1 MAEVE
6 AVQAEETRVDKRKAT
21 EYKTDLKPIWC
32 PGCGDFGALTAF
44 YNAFAEVGIDTK
56 DVAIISGIGCSGRF
70 GYFIKSY
77 GFHVVHG
84 RVLPIAMGTKVA
96 NPDLH
101 VFGIS
106 GDGDALA
113 IGGGHIP
120 HMARRNLKMVYVILD
135 NAIYGLTKGQASPTS
150 PEVMKTGTTPTGG
163 FEKPIDPVLL
173 MLAYGVTFVARGYT
187 AKYKFISNLIVKALN
202 HNGFAVIHAI
212 SPCPVFNKNVTFKS
226 VSQLV
231 EDIPEDHDPT
241 DRMKAMELAL
251 NKDKIYLGT
260 FYQSEE
266 PSLEDKLGLQDRY
279 AMKIDSTAR
288 MNDLLE
294 RFQ

>member
-1 MAEVE
+1 MA
-6 AVQAEETRVDKRKAT
+6 QAEAAPAKKAAD
-21 EYKTDLKPIWC
+21 YKTGLKPVWC

-44 YNAFAEVGIDTK
+44 YSAFAEMDIDPRQ
-56 DVAIISGIGCSGRF
+56 VAIISGIGCSGRF

-84 RVLPIAMGTKVA
+84 RVLPIAMGTKLA

-120 HMARRNLKMVYVILD
+120 HMARRNMKMVYVILD

-150 PEVMKTGTTPTGG
+150 PEVMKTGTTPAGG
-163 FEKPIDPVLL
+163 FEKPLDPVLL
-173 MLAYGVTFVARGYT
+173 MLAYGVTHVARGYT
-187 AKYKFISNLIVKALN
+187 AKLKHLSKLVVEALD
-202 HNGFAVIHAI
+202 HDGFSVIHAI

-226 VSQLV
+226 VSQILDYV
-231 EDIPEDHDPT
+231 PEDHDPS
-241 DRMKAMELAL
+241 DRVKAMELAMIS
-251 NKDKIYLGT
+251 DKLYIGT
-260 FYQSEE
+260 FFKTDEPTLEQKLNLTERYQNRGNMKEKMDALLS
-266 PSLEDKLGLQDRY
+266 RY
-279 AMKIDSTAR
+279 
-288 MNDLLE
+288 
-294 RFQ
+294 Q

>member
-1 MAEVE
+1 MS
-6 AVQAEETRVDKRKAT
+6 QAQAAKKKAS
-21 EYKTDLKPIWC
+21 EYKTSLKPIWC

-44 YNAFAEVGIDTK
+44 YNAFSEAGLDPK

-70 GYFIKSY
+70 GYFVKSY

-84 RVLPIAMGTKVA
+84 RVLPIAMGTKIS
-96 NPDLH
+96 NSDLH

-106 GDGDALA
+106 GDGDSLA

-120 HMARRNLKMVYVILD
+120 HMARRNMKMVYVILD

-150 PEVMKTGTTPTGG
+150 PLAMKTGTTPAGG
-163 FEKPIDPVLL
+163 FEKPVDPVLL
-173 MLAYGVTFVARGYT
+173 MLAYGVTFVGRAYT
-187 AKYKFISNLIVKALN
+187 AKHKTVSNLLVKAIN
-202 HNGFAVIHAI
+202 HDGFAVIHAI
-212 SPCPVFNKNVTFKS
+212 SPCPTFNKNVTFKS

-241 DRMKAMELAL
+241 NKMKAMELAMAKEKL
-251 NKDKIYLGT
+251 YLGL

-266 PSLEDKLGLQDRY
+266 PTLEAKLHLHEKHNMKPDTKEGLG
-279 AMKIDSTAR
+279 
-288 MNDLLE
+288 NLLGK
-294 RFQ
+294 FQ